1 MRSGPTGPD
10 RPAVDEDDAGAPQS
24 SPLRADARRNR
35 ALILAAAE
43 AAFAEEGIGVPV
55 DEIARRAGVGAGTLY
70 RNFPTKEHLFQ
81 AVIGHH
87 MDSLAAQARA
97 LADSD
102 EPGRALFE
110 FIGALVT
117 EASAKRNLIDALTG
131 AGIDVK
137 ESMAEHKAAV
147 EHAAQLLLDR
157 AQRAGVV
164 RADVTLDDVF
174 GLVIGACAFANTEAN
189 ECSQAR
195 MVSVVC
201 DGLRSA
207 AV

>member
-1 MRSGPTGPD
+1 MSSEAPD
-10 RPAVDEDDAGAPQS
+10 AQRVGVGDEEHLGAP
-24 SPLRADARRNR
+24 SPPMRADARRNR

-70 RNFPTKEHLFQ
+70 RNFPTKEDLFQ

-87 MDSLAAQARA
+87 MDALAEHARA

-110 FIGALVT
+110 FLGRLVT
-117 EASAKRNLIDALTG
+117 EAGAKRNMVDALTG
-131 AGIDVK
+131 AGVDIK
-137 ESMAEHKAAV
+137 ESMAPHKAEV
-147 EHAAQLLLDR
+147 ERAAQVLLEQ
-157 AQRAGVV
+157 AQGAGAV
-164 RADVTLDDVF
+164 RADVTLDDII
-174 GLVIGACAFANTEAN
+174 GLVMGACAFSGPQTES
-189 ECSQAR
+189 SQAR